1 MRSQFV
7 GKIMDRNKEILKVQR
22 GGTAEYLLAEGNGTC
37 ASQPG
42 QGRRRTTS
50 PGEERQSDIQWTI
63 TQVSFLGWTL
73 SCLPKRGAPLPSSV
87 TSQCLFFCVVVAP
100 GSKTIEEVTEGGRT
114 Y

>member
-50 PGEERQSDIQWTI
+50 PRRKRQSDIQWNNHTGI
-63 TQVSFLGWTL
+63 FLGL
-73 SCLPKRGAPLPSSV
+73 DAKLFAEERSSRSIKRERANDDSFAL
-87 TSQCLFFCVVVAP
+87 
-100 GSKTIEEVTEGGRT
+100 
-114 Y
+114 